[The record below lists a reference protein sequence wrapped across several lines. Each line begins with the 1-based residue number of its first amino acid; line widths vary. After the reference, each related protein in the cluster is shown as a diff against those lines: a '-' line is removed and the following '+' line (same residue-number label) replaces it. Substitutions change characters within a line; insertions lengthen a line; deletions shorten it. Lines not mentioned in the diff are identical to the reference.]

1 MGCGVALCNPACAR
15 PSRSAIEGP
24 GETKPMSDQ
33 HGHAGPD
40 HPLERLIFF
49 SDAVFAIAITLLII
63 EVHPPH
69 LPHGAPW
76 QAYTAALLDLTP
88 NFFGFFVS
96 FFVIGAFWSGHH
108 RAFGLA
114 GRYSDRLVAPNLQ
127 MLCAIVFMP
136 FATAFMSANLGTLVP
151 SLLYALTLIVTGFL
165 SMRLTRL
172 TTSPGIV
179 RPDAP
184 ASDIALARARGGG
197 VVLGALVAVAVAFI
211 VPPLSQ
217 VGLITIP
224 LWQWLLRRRVL
235 QRLART
241 PA

>member
-1 MGCGVALCNPACAR
+1 MTPHEDR
-15 PSRSAIEGP
+15 
-24 GETKPMSDQ
+24 
-33 HGHAGPD
+33 PD

-69 LPHGAPW
+69 LHYGSPW
-76 QAYTAALLDLTP
+76 QDYINALLQLFP
-88 NFFGFFVS
+88 NLFGFFVS

-114 GRYSDRLVAPNLQ
+114 GHYSEKLVGPNLQ

-136 FATAFMSANLGTLVP
+136 FATAFMSANQGMLVP
-151 SLLYALTLIVTGFL
+151 STLYALTLVVTGLL

-179 RPDAP
+179 RKDA
-184 ASDIALARARGGG
+184 AADTIAYARARGGG
-197 VVLGALVAVAVAFI
+197 VVLGALVSVAIAFWFAP
-211 VPPLSQ
+211 VSQ
-217 VGLITIP
+217 MGLLTIP
-224 LWQWLLRRRVL
+224 LFQWLLRMRITRRF
-235 QRLART
+235 RKA
-241 PA
+241 AA

>member
-1 MGCGVALCNPACAR
+1 
-15 PSRSAIEGP
+15 
-24 GETKPMSDQ
+24 MSDQ
-33 HGHAGPD
+33 HDHSGPE
-40 HPLERLIFF
+40 HQLERLIFF
-49 SDAVFAIAITLLII
+49 SDAVIAIAITLLII

-69 LPHGAPW
+69 LPHGASW
-76 QAYTAALLDLTP
+76 QDYTNALLALTP

-114 GRYSDRLVAPNLQ
+114 AHYSDRLVAPNLQ

-151 SLLYALTLIVTGFL
+151 SLLYAATLIVTGLL

-179 RPDAP
+179 RDDAQP
-184 ASDIALARARGGG
+184 MDIAIARARGGG
-197 VVLGALVAVAVAFI
+197 VALGAVVAAGIAF
-211 VPPLSQ
+211 VEPALSQ
-217 VGLITIP
+217 IGLLSIP
-224 LWQWLLRRRVL
+224 LWQWLLRRRV
-235 QRLART
+235 RRRFARK
-241 PA
+241 AA

>member
-1 MGCGVALCNPACAR
+1 M
-15 PSRSAIEGP
+15 
-24 GETKPMSDQ
+24 TDQ
-33 HGHAGPD
+33 HSHSGQTGHAAPD

-76 QAYTAALLDLTP
+76 QAYTTSLYDLTP

-114 GRYSDRLVAPNLQ
+114 GQYSEKLLAPNLQ

-136 FATAFMSANLGTLVP
+136 FATAFMGANLGALVP
-151 SLLYALTLIVTGFL
+151 SLLYAVTLIVTGLL
-165 SMRLTRL
+165 SMRLSRMA
-172 TTSPGIV
+172 TSPGVVRADVPAEAIAIV
-179 RPDAP
+179 
-184 ASDIALARARGGG
+184 RARGGG
-197 VVLGALVAVAVAFI
+197 VVLGALVAIGLAFVVAPF
-211 VPPLSQ
+211 SQ

-224 LWQWLLRRRVL
+224 AWQWLLRRRAL
-235 QRLART
+235 RRLART
-241 PA
+241 AA

>member
-1 MGCGVALCNPACAR
+1 
-15 PSRSAIEGP
+15 
-24 GETKPMSDQ
+24 MSDQ

-69 LPHGAPW
+69 LPHSAPW
-76 QAYTAALLDLTP
+76 QAYTTALLDLTP

-114 GRYSDRLVAPNLQ
+114 GHYSDRLVAPNLQ

-179 RPDAP
+179 RADAP
-184 ASDIALARARGGG
+184 AADIALARARGGG
-197 VVLGALVAVAVAFI
+197 VVLGALVALGMAFI
-211 VPPLSQ
+211 IAPLSQ

-224 LWQWLLRRRVL
+224 LWQWLLRQRVL
-235 QRLART
+235 RRLART
-241 PA
+241 SA